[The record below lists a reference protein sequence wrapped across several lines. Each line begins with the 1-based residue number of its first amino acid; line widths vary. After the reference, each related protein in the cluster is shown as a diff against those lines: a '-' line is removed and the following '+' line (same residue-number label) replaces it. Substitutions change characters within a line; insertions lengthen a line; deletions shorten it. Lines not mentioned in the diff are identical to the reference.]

1 MGAVVAL
8 DRLLDGRQLWRGPAR
23 QGPASD
29 HLASGHPVLDAR
41 LPGGGWHLVSLDA
54 DRLPKV
60 DGTPTG
66 LRLVAYVLS

>member
-29 HLASGHPVLDAR
+29 HLASGHPALDAR
-41 LPGGGWHLVSLDA
+41 LPGGGWPTSGCARYCRRRPGWVSW
-54 DRLPKV
+54 RWSGRRWP
-60 DGTPTG
+60 
-66 LRLVAYVLS
+66 S

>member
-29 HLASGHPVLDAR
+29 HLASGHPALD
-41 LPGGGWHLVSLDA
+41 
-54 DRLPKV
+54 
-60 DGTPTG
+60 
-66 LRLVAYVLS
+66 